1 MNFFENWVELD
12 LNPIITFSNTGKLL
26 YSNPEAQFLLNRI
39 DSKEL
44 YDIAIKYAPAT
55 YGFNTT
61 YVNLPI
67 KNYVFYAITVGY
79 ENEDELHVKLYKSTM
94 VKKENKIST
103 KNGEIANIFTIV
115 DLNISTQKTKK
126 DINFIKNYDPSIPD
140 FKMMVPDLL
149 KVIGKIYES
158 FEDCTIITTSI
169 KLKIGE
175 YIRIDNEKYSLI
187 SIEIISDG
195 KLNFVEAQE
204 NSASV
209 SSYILSVEDKKVIVD
224 LPLILN

>member
-26 YSNPEAQFLLNRI
+26 YSNAEAQFLLNRI
-39 DSKEL
+39 DAKEL

-61 YVNLPI
+61 YINLPI

-79 ENEDELHVKLYKSTM
+79 ENEDELHIKLYKSTM

-126 DINFIKNYDPSIPD
+126 EINFIKNYDPSIPE
-140 FKMMVPDLL
+140 FKMMVPELL

-158 FEDCTIITTSI
+158 FDECTIITTSI

-195 KLNFVEAQE
+195 ELNFQE
-204 NSASV
+204 SLDNASN
-209 SSYILSVEDKKVIVD
+209 SSYILTIEDKKATID